1 MLNIKIVLLVLL
13 CFIIFATLIYPTAY
27 YYTSLKISDSEFP
40 VKINRITGEAK
51 MLTTNGWRDMNN
63 DK

>member
-1 MLNIKIVLLVLL
+1 MNKKIVLMGLL
-13 CFIIFATLIYPTAY
+13 CFIIFSALIYPTPH
-27 YYTSLKISDSEFP
+27 YYTSLKTNGDEYP

-51 MLTTNGWRDMNN
+51 LLTLNGWMEMD